1 MKNSLLLANKYKVF
15 GWVIFL
21 VFVALGIACMQ
32 LDFKIPGFALYNHTQ
47 DGLLDFIDYN
57 LTNELALTGITVG
70 LLMIVFTK
78 EKVEDEYIAMLRLK
92 SLQWAVLLSYV
103 ILFIVNFSFYG
114 LTFLV
119 LLVYNL
125 WTTLIVFIV
134 IFYWSMFKLNKE
146 GQKDEK

>member
-15 GWVIFL
+15 GWAIFL

-32 LDFKIPGFALYNHTQ
+32 LDFKIAGFALYHHEQ

-57 LTNELALTGITVG
+57 LTNELALSGITIG

-103 ILFIVNFSFYG
+103 ILFIINFSFYG
-114 LTFLV
+114 LTFLI

-125 WTTLIVFIV
+125 WTTLVVFIV
-134 IFYWSMFKLNKE
+134 IFYWSMFKLKKE
-146 GQKDEK
+146 GLKDEK

>member
-32 LDFKIPGFALYNHTQ
+32 LDFKIPGFAFYHHEQ

-57 LTNELALTGITVG
+57 LTNELALSGITIG

-78 EKVEDEYIAMLRLK
+78 EKVEDEYISMLRLK

-103 ILFIVNFSFYG
+103 ILFIINFSFYG
-114 LTFLV
+114 LTFLI

-134 IFYWSMFKLNKE
+134 IFYWSMFKLKKE
-146 GQKDEK
+146 GLKDEK